1 VANVQSAEKRNRQR
15 IKRRQRNLAHK
26 TRMRTAEKK
35 VRSALAAK
43 NSGEAKSSLDEAI
56 RMIARAAQRGVI
68 KRETASRHISRL
80 TLAVAR
86 LK

>member
-1 VANVQSAEKRNRQR
+1 MLFRS
-15 IKRRQRNLAHK
+15 
-26 TRMRTAEKK
+26 EKK

-43 NSGEAKSSLDEAI
+43 NSGEAKSSLAEAI
-56 RMIARAAQRGVI
+56 QMIARAAQRGVI

-80 TLAVAR
+80 TLAVQR